1 MRLPRVATDADDT
14 SAGRQLAR
22 GFPAL
27 RFEPELEWGFAL
39 AYGARYRLACA
50 ISYGVLCV
58 VVALLAFYGKAL
70 PAAALAAVLI
80 PAAFLCIGLIWA
92 WSIALALAALAPYWI
107 VASLRAP
114 QAQAVTLTLAAIH
127 GGVLL
132 LAAILG
138 YLRER
143 SARLA
148 YLQTLLINH
157 LGERDGLTQLANRR
171 AFDRYLEAAWQQCAD
186 DKALLVLL
194 LVDIDNFRKFND
206 RYGLA
211 AGDDCVRRVA
221 GAVAASAAR
230 PLDHCAR
237 YSGVQFAVLLAN
249 PDRLYAEDLPARV
262 RSAVAALAIAHPDS
276 PNGRHVTVS
285 VGVAL
290 TVPRANDS
298 REAFVA
304 LAQDALREAHDAG
317 GNRIAARE
325 SESSMVRTGMFQAEV
340 TLAAARRG

>member
-1 MRLPRVATDADDT
+1 MRLPRVATDADNT

-39 AYGARYRLACA
+39 AYGARYRLAA
-50 ISYGVLCV
+50 TIGYGVLCV
-58 VVALLAFYGKAL
+58 IGASLAFYAKAL
-70 PAAALAAVLI
+70 PAAALATVLV
-80 PAAFLCIGLIWA
+80 PAAFLCIGLAWA
-92 WSIALALAALAPYWI
+92 WSVALACVALALYWI
-107 VASLRAP
+107 VAPWRAP
-114 QAQAVTLTLAAIH
+114 QAEPVTLALGAIH

-132 LAAILG
+132 LSAILG

-171 AFDRYLEAAWQQCAD
+171 AFDRYLEAAWQQSID

-206 RYGLA
+206 RYGLV

-290 TVPRANDS
+290 TVPRSNDS
-298 REAFVA
+298 REVFVA
-304 LAQDALREAHDAG
+304 LAQEALREAHDAG

-325 SESSMVRTGMFQAEV
+325 SESSMVRTGMFRAEV

>member
-1 MRLPRVATDADDT
+1 MRLPRVATDADNT

-22 GFPAL
+22 GFPVL
-27 RFEPELEWGFAL
+27 RFEPELERGFAL

-50 ISYGVLCV
+50 IGYGALCAI
-58 VVALLAFYGKAL
+58 VALFAFYGKAL

-80 PAAFLCIGLIWA
+80 PAAFLCIGLTWA
-92 WSIALALAALAPYWI
+92 WSIALALAALALYWI

-114 QAQAVTLTLAAIH
+114 QTEGITLSLAAIH

-132 LAAILG
+132 LSAILG
-138 YLRER
+138 YLREH
-143 SARLA
+143 SERLA

-157 LGERDGLTQLANRR
+157 LGERDGLTQLANAR
-171 AFDRYLEAAWQQCAD
+171 AFNRYLEAAWQQCID

-221 GAVAASAAR
+221 GAVAASATR

-237 YSGVQFAVLLAN
+237 YSGVQFA
-249 PDRLYAEDLPARV
+249 
-262 RSAVAALAIAHPDS
+262 AI
-276 PNGRHVTVS
+276 
-285 VGVAL
+285 
-290 TVPRANDS
+290 
-298 REAFVA
+298 
-304 LAQDALREAHDAG
+304 
-317 GNRIAARE
+317 ARE
-325 SESSMVRTGMFQAEV
+325 SRPALCRGPAGAGAVGCGRARNRAPGFAER
-340 TLAAARRG
+340 AACHRECRGRAYGAARHRFAGRPRRARAGRIARGP